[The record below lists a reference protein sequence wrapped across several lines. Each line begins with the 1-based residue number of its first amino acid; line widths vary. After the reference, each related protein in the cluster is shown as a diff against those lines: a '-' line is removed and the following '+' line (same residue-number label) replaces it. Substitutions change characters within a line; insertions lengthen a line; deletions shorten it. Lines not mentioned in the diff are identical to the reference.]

1 MGIGKKGELR
11 RECPLS
17 IPSQASEVRSSV
29 EEFEFARCKSYKQVA
44 PKEARLGPICAA
56 AAGWGFLG
64 QAGRQTDDALGVS
77 TFMGSF
83 LLVSVLS
90 FRDSNRRIGISWKER
105 RLRKNANQILGRKG
119 VADKVEVGGKSPK
132 EEAAA
137 ADA

>member
-1 MGIGKKGELR
+1 M
-11 RECPLS
+11 
-17 IPSQASEVRSSV
+17 
-29 EEFEFARCKSYKQVA
+29 
-44 PKEARLGPICAA
+44 GPICAA

-83 LLVSVLS
+83 LLGSVLCL
-90 FRDSNRRIGISWKER
+90 RDSNRRIGISWKER
-105 RLRKNANQILGRKG
+105 RLRKKANQILGRKG
-119 VADKVEVGGKSPK
+119 VADKVEAGGKPPK